1 MKCEKCKLKT
11 LNYKVKWKSLKLA
24 ILKSY
29 SRMTSLKTVLHSCIT
44 FLSCWKFFCSPSIC
58 PIFVCGVTV
67 TQQYSNGNIYLNIE
81 FWCGQSWCAGLYSI
95 QIWLVTKWFTSC
107 QQLSPPSDLT
117 PLSPCHVAHI
127 RRHVAWLQDTQ
138 YTSVSCFFVT
148 W

>member
-1 MKCEKCKLKT
+1 MT
-11 LNYKVKWKSLKLA
+11 

-29 SRMTSLKTVLHSCIT
+29 SKMTSLKTVLHSCIT

-58 PIFVCGVTV
+58 PIFVFGVTV

-81 FWCGQSWCAGLYSI
+81 FWCGQSWCAGLYSL

-117 PLSPCHVAHI
+117 PLSLCHVAHI
-127 RRHVAWLQDTQ
+127 RRHVAHFKRHNTQVCPVSSSLDKRTKWLNINIKTI
-138 YTSVSCFFVT
+138 
-148 W
+148 